1 MENVL
6 LTGQKILISVPY
18 FAALI
23 MLLFV
28 GKWLF
33 DRTTKYNIDDE
44 LTHNDNPAFGI
55 VLAAFFVGL
64 AIALTG
70 TLYGVGGDPA
80 TDFIGIA
87 IYGVLTLILVRL
99 SIVVNDK
106 LILHKFCVH
115 KEITKDKN
123 CGTAFVVGGSCIATG
138 FMISGALT
146 GESITPVR
154 GVIDLLI
161 YFAIG
166 QALLIL
172 GGVIFQTITSYDV
185 HEVIEHDDNTAAGLS
200 FGGFLVAIGI
210 ITKVS
215 LSGATSNIL
224 TETITTAMLALSGL
238 VLLVAVRIITD
249 RVILPKSSLCKEIS
263 VDKNTAAGA
272 VTASTFVAVA
282 LAYSFAIGS

>member
-1 MENVL
+1 MENIL

-18 FAALI
+18 FGALVL
-23 MLLFV
+23 LLFV
-28 GKWLF
+28 GKWVF
-33 DRTTKYNIDDE
+33 NRTTKYNIDNE

-55 VLAAFFVGL
+55 TLASFFVGL

-70 TLYGVGGDPA
+70 TLYGIGEHPVD
-80 TDFIGIA
+80 DFISIG
-87 IYGVLTLILVRL
+87 IYGALALALMRL

-106 LILHKFCVH
+106 LILHQFCVH
-115 KEITKDKN
+115 KEITQDKN

-146 GESITPVR
+146 GESISPIR
-154 GVIDLLI
+154 GVVDLLI
-161 YFAIG
+161 YWVVG

-172 GGVIFQTITSYDV
+172 GGFIFQKITSYDV
-185 HEVIEHDDNTAAGLS
+185 HHVIEHDDNAAAGLS

-215 LSGATSNIL
+215 LTGATSNIL
-224 TETITTAMLALSGL
+224 TEIVTTAMLAVSGL

-249 RVILPKSSLCKEIS
+249 RVILPSSPLCKEIA

-272 VTASTFVAVA
+272 IAASTFVCVA
-282 LAYSFAIGS
+282 LAYSFAVAS